1 MFEFD
6 FKDNSL
12 SEIDRFVEVVLDNIN
27 AISGTRRKLM
37 YRKGHGLP
45 EPKGSFSISF
55 GYCNVGYMS
64 KDKYRK
70 EVQGCKNLFE
80 TTFMTHHPELKTI
93 FQQLVN
99 LHCPEPFTVDQV
111 QINHNWQSPPH
122 RDAGNVG
129 ESWIIG
135 LGDYEGGETVV
146 EFPKEHI
153 EYNIKNTFIKFN
165 GSKYIHWT
173 KPYEGNRYSLVFY
186 NHSKAMK
193 TTSSNPFMK

>member
-27 AISGTRRKLM
+27 AVSGTRRKLM

-55 GYCNVGYMS
+55 GYCNVGYLS

-80 TTFMTHHPELKTI
+80 TTLMTHHPELKTI

-111 QINHNWQSPPH
+111 QINRNWQSPPH
-122 RDAGNVG
+122 RDAGNLG

-135 LGDYEGGETVV
+135 LGDYEGGRLFV
-146 EFPKEHI
+146 EGVP
-153 EYNIKNTFIKFN
+153 YDIKNRIIEFDGKRDE
-165 GSKYIHWT
+165 HWT
-173 KPYEGNRYSLVFY
+173 EFFTGCRYSVVIY
-186 NHSKAMK
+186 KI
-193 TTSSNPFMK
+193 